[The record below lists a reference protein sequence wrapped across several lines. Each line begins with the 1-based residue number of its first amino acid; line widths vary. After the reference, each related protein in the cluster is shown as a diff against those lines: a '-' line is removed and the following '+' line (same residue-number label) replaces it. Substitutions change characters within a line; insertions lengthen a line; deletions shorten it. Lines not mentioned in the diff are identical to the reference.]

1 MYTEK
6 KNYVY
11 KICQKKQNQV
21 QNQLELSL
29 SQNLSKYRRKKESK
43 DELAKGKSSYT
54 KRKSNLFVIRK
65 EYVVFRLQLVLM

>member
-43 DELAKGKSSYT
+43 DELAQGK
-54 KRKSNLFVIRK
+54 I
-65 EYVVFRLQLVLM
+65 